1 MKSVVPSSSRG
12 AFAEIARLQK
22 EGRRSVLATLLFSA
36 GSVPLSLQSK
46 LVLRDDGS
54 IMGTVGGGA
63 LEARVLVAAREAI
76 GGEEARVLDFEL
88 SQSEAVEGGMIC
100 GGRCT
105 LLVEPVA
112 PGREADVFAA
122 IARAE
127 AAGEPVVVITLLSPE
142 TRPSKLALTD
152 GGRLLGE
159 VDPSIAS
166 ALREG
171 AERAL
176 AAERPEVVEAPVKAH
191 FDPLLP
197 RPTAYIF
204 GGGHVALPVAHLAD
218 LVGFRVVVI
227 DDRAEFADRERFPR
241 ADQVVVT
248 PVAEAFR
255 RLGVGEDG
263 YVVTI
268 TRGHAMDEEVAAEAL
283 RTPAR
288 YIGMIGSKRKVAAVL
303 ERLRKRGF
311 SESDLARI
319 HAPIGIDI
327 HSETVEEIAVSI
339 VAEMIAV
346 RRVAP
351 SSSPAARRRG
361 WRRPTPA

>member
-1 MKSVVPSSSRG
+1 MSSVVPSSSRG

-22 EGRRSVLATLLFSA
+22 EGRRSVLVTPLFSA
-36 GSVPLSLQSK
+36 GSVPLSFQSK
-46 LVLRDDGS
+46 LILRDDGS
-54 IMGTVGGGA
+54 IMGTVGGGP
-63 LEARVLVAAREAI
+63 LEAKVLVAAREAI
-76 GGEEARVLDFEL
+76 GGDEARVLDFEL

-105 LLVEPVA
+105 VLVEPVA

-122 IARAE
+122 IARE
-127 AAGEPVVVITLLSPE
+127 EEAGEPVVVVTLLSPE
-142 TRPSKLALTD
+142 TKPRKLALTAD
-152 GGRLLGE
+152 GRLLGE
-159 VDPSIAS
+159 ADLSIAP

-171 AERAL
+171 AERVL
-176 AAERPEVVEAPVKAH
+176 AAERPQVVEEPVRAH

-197 RPTAYIF
+197 RPSAYIF

-227 DDRAEFADRERFPR
+227 DDRAEFANRERFPR
-241 ADQVVVT
+241 ADDVVVA

-263 YVVTI
+263 YVVTV

-339 VAEMIAV
+339 AAEMIAV
-346 RRVAP
+346 RR
-351 SSSPAARRRG
+351 G
-361 WRRPTPA
+361 RP

>member
-1 MKSVVPSSSRG
+1 MSSVVPSSNRG
-12 AFAEIARLQK
+12 IFAEIARLQK
-22 EGRRSVLATLLFSA
+22 EGRPSVLVTPLWSA
-36 GSVPLSLQSK
+36 GSVPLSFQSK
-46 LVLRDDGS
+46 LILRDDGS
-54 IMGTVGGGA
+54 IMGTVGGGP
-63 LEARVLVAAREAI
+63 LEAKVLVAARETI
-76 GGEEARVLDFEL
+76 GGAEARVVDFEL
-88 SQSEAVEGGMIC
+88 TQSEAVEGGMIC

-105 LLVEPVA
+105 VLVESVA
-112 PGREADVFAA
+112 PDREADVFAA

-127 AAGEPVVVITLLSPE
+127 EAGEPVVAITLLSPE
-142 TRPSKLALTD
+142 TKPQKLALMTD
-152 GGRLLGE
+152 GKLIGE
-159 VDPSIAS
+159 ADPSIAS

-176 AAERPEVVEAPVKAH
+176 AAERPEVVEEPIKAH
-191 FDPLLP
+191 FDPILP
-197 RPTAYIF
+197 RPSAYIF

-227 DDRAEFADRERFPR
+227 DDRAEFANRERFPR
-241 ADQVVVT
+241 ADEVVVA

-255 RLGVGEDG
+255 GLAVGADG
-263 YVVTI
+263 YVVTV

-303 ERLRKRGF
+303 ERLRERGF

-346 RRVAP
+346 RR
-351 SSSPAARRRG
+351 G
-361 WRRPTPA
+361 RP